1 MQGVFVQLGCDCCA
15 LDSSML
21 GWRHVTPCP
30 VMSNIKYLPSFSPL
44 PSSLDNFL
52 VEIAPPDMSDQ
63 TGGREQRGLQSQDL
77 LLNIGWPLG
86 CVSSFNSDVKLPMI
100 FCSRLFVTK
109 PRVSVE
115 LPPHN
120 TQTAQMFSYSNL
132 LTYIHPAILH
142 YIASAALQT
151 SWFVSQPTQSWG
163 DVEGRIIWS
172 LTEYQSGS
180 QSPPQYALSCPTSDI
195 PH

>member
-1 MQGVFVQLGCDCCA
+1 
-15 LDSSML
+15 ML

-44 PSSLDNFL
+44 YSALDNFL
-52 VEIAPPDMSDQ
+52 VQIAPPDMSDQ

-109 PRVSVE
+109 LRVSVE

-120 TQTAQMFSYSNL
+120 IQTAQMFSYSNSYWP
-132 LTYIHPAILH
+132 TSYNPTLH
-142 YIASAALQT
+142 CICCKP
-151 SWFVSQPTQSWG
+151 VGCEPTHSSG

-172 LTEYQSGS
+172 VTEYQWGS
-180 QSPPQYALSCPTSDI
+180 QSRPLYVVSCPTSNI